1 MPSSRELVTVTK
13 FRPPAQDLIGAVV
26 PTAARDTGRGIIDIK
41 PGGEGPGGQQRFCI
55 TPRGSCGLLVWGKRR
70 RVWSRGGVRIEG
82 VKRSRQ
88 ERSEG
93 QKEKHQRGEHPKPG
107 GEKGAQSSP
116 EGVKKHLE
124 GKRA

>member
-1 MPSSRELVTVTK
+1 MEP
-13 FRPPAQDLIGAVV
+13 
-26 PTAARDTGRGIIDIK
+26 
-41 PGGEGPGGQQRFCI
+41 
-55 TPRGSCGLLVWGKRR
+55 
-70 RVWSRGGVRIEG
+70 GGVRIEG

-93 QKEKHQRGEHPKPG
+93 QKEKHQRGENPKPG

-116 EGVKKHLE
+116 EGVKKHLQ